1 MVFPFGQKQGAAM
14 VESCVV
20 MVLLCL
26 VLFGILQVSY
36 VVAARN
42 VINYSAIATARAAS
56 VGLND
61 FMLHKVSRYAGIP
74 SAGPVRTPSGFGPAK
89 PGGKSVGAMWDNAIA
104 RDSEPRSEL
113 GSYEVAVKEAY
124 HMAGP
129 EGFREILDYENWQ
142 RDETGPRVGYDR
154 DYDGNNVIRLEVE
167 QTVPLVLPFSRVVFG
182 HLDPVDATRGDH
194 VGTYPG
200 KRIAATAFI
209 EDHSKLYLKNN

>member
-1 MVFPFGQKQGAAM
+1 MRFGHPKPISKTLDPTTNRDLPVVFPFGQKQGAAM

-26 VLFGILQVSY
+26 ILFGILQVSY

-42 VINYSAIATARAAS
+42 VVSYTAIATARAAS

-61 FMLHKVSRYAGIP
+61 FMLYKVSHYASIP
-74 SAGPVRTPSGFGPAK
+74 SAGPVRTPTGFGAAR

-142 RDETGPRVGYDR
+142 RDETGPPD
-154 DYDGNNVIRLEVE
+154 NI
-167 QTVPLVLPFSRVVFG
+167 P
-182 HLDPVDATRGDH
+182 
-194 VGTYPG
+194 
-200 KRIAATAFI
+200 
-209 EDHSKLYLKNN
+209 